1 MSRILLFADDGSPG
15 ADQAWAWVI
24 AQNWDG
30 WQLTVLTVEPV
41 GVSHAEPQEPRSW
54 VPRVERVL
62 PESTGAETIE
72 FLIADGDPREV
83 LSNVAADLLVIGRRG
98 SGFLKRLHI
107 GSVAEALLDNPSAP
121 LLIAHGGNPVQH
133 ITLAVDGSRYASRA
147 TEVLADMPW
156 LAGARVTVLGVDEGD
171 GHARAA
177 VETATGQLVD
187 HAVAIDRRV
196 IDHDPDALTV
206 NVRYAL
212 DHYIAEHPCDLVV
225 CGTKGLTGSERLRL
239 GSVADYIAHHVD
251 ASVLL
256 VRDAYRR

>member
-15 ADQAWAWVI
+15 ADQAWAWVA
-24 AQNWDG
+24 AQHWHE
-30 WQLTVLTVEPV
+30 WRVTVLTVEPV
-41 GVSHAEPQEPRSW
+41 GVSHADPQAARSW

-62 PESTGAETIE
+62 PESAGARTIE
-72 FLIADGDPREV
+72 SLIADGDPREV

-98 SGFLKRLHI
+98 AGLLKRLHI

-133 ITLAVDGSRYASRA
+133 ITLAVDGSRYAARA

-171 GHARAA
+171 GHAHTA